1 MLLYEIRSAT
11 MGLIHENTRYIAITI
26 PSGSIL
32 NVPDNLANVAPLV
45 KVEWDGKSI
54 QIFAVD
60 LRDRGELIKTFSP

>member
-1 MLLYEIRSAT
+1 MLLYELRSAT
-11 MGLIHENTRYIAITI
+11 VALIHENTRYVAITV
-26 PSGSIL
+26 PSGTIL
-32 NVPDNLANVAPLV
+32 NVPDNLATAAPLV